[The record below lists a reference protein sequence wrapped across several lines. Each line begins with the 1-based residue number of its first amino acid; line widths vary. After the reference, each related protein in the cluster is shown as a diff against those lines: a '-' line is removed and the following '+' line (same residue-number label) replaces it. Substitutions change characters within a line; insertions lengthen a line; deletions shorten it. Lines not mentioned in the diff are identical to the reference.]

1 MKPTFQLLL
10 TVFVFV
16 AVTAFTTLDPKNNKT
31 SADLNESGYI
41 FDVNVTKIN
50 SKYSEI
56 PSAVFRNKL
65 VLVSSKK
72 IGAFGNGIDKN
83 TNQPYTNLFCTDIE
97 KGNIELSTP
106 ILFSRILNSK
116 GNEGQVSF
124 SPNQYTI
131 YYTRSERENSA
142 NYQLYKA
149 RLEYGSYGNWTNHN
163 LLKFS
168 GEDYSVENPHV
179 STDGKYLYFSSNM
192 EGGFGGFDIYK
203 VSIAIDGTLSD
214 PINLG
219 ETINTDNDEKYPH
232 TSKDGKEL
240 FFSSKGHNS
249 QGGYDIFIS
258 NITQDS
264 IYTSPR
270 NLGIKINS
278 IRDDIAFTLINENK
292 GVFSSNAGNAGQRFN
307 MYKFNA
313 KAIYQDL
320 EGIIT
325 EEDGEILPNAIVVLY
340 DSSGK
345 EIERQITG
353 KDAAYSFKIRPF
365 KEYQLKTIKAGYDD
379 AIVEFKSN
387 STKVNFAF
395 KENLKLSSNGK
406 LAKKK

>member
-1 MKPTFQLLL
+1 ML

-16 AVTAFTTLDPKNNKT
+16 AYFAFNTTDPKSNDT
-31 SADLNESGYI
+31 VADLNESGYI
-41 FDVNVTKIN
+41 FDVNVTQIN

-72 IGAFGNGIDKN
+72 IGAIGNGIDKN

-131 YYTRSERENSA
+131 YYTRSERDNSA

-149 RLEYGSYGNWTNHN
+149 RLEYGSYGNWTNHK
-163 LLKFS
+163 LIKFS
-168 GEDYSVENPHV
+168 SKDYSVENPHV
-179 STDGKYLYFSSNM
+179 STDGKFLYFSSNM
-192 EGGFGGFDIYK
+192 EGGFGGFDLYR
-203 VSIAIDGTLSD
+203 VSIETDGTLGD

-219 ETINTDNDEKYPH
+219 GTVNTDKDEKYPH

-240 FFSSKGHNS
+240 FFSSKGHNG

-258 NITQDS
+258 NNIRDFEYS
-264 IYTSPR
+264 KPR
-270 NLGIKINS
+270 NLGIKMNS
-278 IRDDIAFTLINENK
+278 IRDDIAFTLINDSK
-292 GVFSSNAGNAGQRFN
+292 GVFSSNAGNVGQRFN

-320 EGIIT
+320 EGVIL
-325 EEDGEILPNAIVVLY
+325 EENGEILPNTIVVLY
-340 DSSGK
+340 DSKGN
-345 EIERQITG
+345 EIERQLTG
-353 KDAAYSFKIRPF
+353 KDAAYIFKIRPF
-365 KEYQLKTIKAGYDD
+365 EEYQLKTIKAGYED

-387 STKVNFAF
+387 NTKIDFAF
-395 KENLKLSSNGK
+395 KENLKLSSKGK